1 MTGAV
6 PLVLPNT
13 STSYSTGSARLW
25 ARGPV
30 TAYGNAT
37 TTTYGTQTT
46 MMPYAVARSDFGAV
60 FFVKTR
66 TRAGI
71 ITAPLDDATH
81 KRLGTNSGVLVRFVV
96 DGSPAFV
103 ADIFPGDILLAV
115 NADRVQS
122 PEQYAQ
128 LLNQYEGQTATFHLN
143 RDGQALEKTFR
154 IASYQDLLN

>member
-1 MTGAV
+1 MTTPALHAYRDGRGAV
-6 PLVLPNT
+6 GAPEPLYFVFDGLRH
-13 STSYSTGSARLW
+13 RLW

-30 TAYGNAT
+30 TAYGNADT
-37 TTTYGTQTT
+37 TPYGTQTT

-103 ADIFPGDILLAV
+103 ADIF
-115 NADRVQS
+115 
-122 PEQYAQ
+122 
-128 LLNQYEGQTATFHLN
+128 
-143 RDGQALEKTFR
+143 
-154 IASYQDLLN
+154 